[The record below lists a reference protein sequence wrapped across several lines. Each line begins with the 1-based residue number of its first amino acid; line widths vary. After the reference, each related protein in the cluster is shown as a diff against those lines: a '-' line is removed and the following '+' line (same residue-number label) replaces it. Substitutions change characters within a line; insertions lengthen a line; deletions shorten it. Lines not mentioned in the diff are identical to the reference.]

1 MGQAVEERGK
11 LMRAAP
17 PALLEKAISLLI
29 PPAVREE
36 VSGDLYERC
45 TSARHYVRDA
55 LRVIPQIILSRVR
68 RTADPQVLLM
78 EAVTLYTS
86 YAAAAWYEAPGSLYE
101 SFGLLK
107 LVVPSAIVLLAVMLE
122 DAYAS
127 NPGKRSPI
135 KLARGPILGAGFAYL
150 AQTVLS
156 FGHWPVTLP
165 AWVMLYG
172 SAISLL
178 FTITLR
184 IILAREWRTKP

>member
-1 MGQAVEERGK
+1 MEERSK
-11 LMRAAP
+11 LMHAAP
-17 PALLEKAISLLI
+17 PALLEKSISLLI
-29 PPAVREE
+29 PAAVREE

-45 TSARHYVRDA
+45 TSPRHYVRDA
-55 LRVIPQIILSRVR
+55 LCVIPQIILSRVR

-86 YAAAAWYEAPGSLYE
+86 YVAASWYEAPGSLYE
-101 SFGLLK
+101 GFGLLK

-127 NPGKRSPI
+127 NPGQRSPI
-135 KLARGPILGAGFAYL
+135 KLARGPIVGAGFAYL
-150 AQTVLS
+150 AEAALS
-156 FGHWPVTLP
+156 VGHWPVALS